1 MCIRDRNTST
11 YSPPEDGSRQPT
23 RFSEASRRELAETE
37 NLLRV
42 ETQHAAPDEAGV
54 CALFRCHEPDPS
66 HCGKRLERIG
76 KSCAAKGCGPFR
88 FGCRTFARQ
97 SSWLRRIGSRSPLR
111 IVPRKKTIRTL
122 STQFP
127 VGAINK
133 ASLR

>member
-54 CALFRCHEPDPS
+54 CALFRIH
-66 HCGKRLERIG
+66 
-76 KSCAAKGCGPFR
+76 AT
-88 FGCRTFARQ
+88 RTA
-97 SSWLRRIGSRSPLR
+97 SSVVRRSPGGANATLPSR
-111 IVPRKKTIRTL
+111 TAPVTFRAQRPRFR
-122 STQFP
+122 
-127 VGAINK
+127 
-133 ASLR
+133 

>member
-54 CALFRCHEPDPS
+54 CALFRYYFASRITCQYLS
-66 HCGKRLERIG
+66 ASIRIG
-76 KSCAAKGCGPFR
+76 DPPFHIDKIDSVEE
-88 FGCRTFARQ
+88 AIQ
-97 SSWLRRIGSRSPLR
+97 Q
-111 IVPRKKTIRTL
+111 PRVK
-122 STQFP
+122 
-127 VGAINK
+127 
-133 ASLR
+133 

>member
-54 CALFRCHEPDPS
+54 CALFRYK
-66 HCGKRLERIG
+66 GFRIG
-76 KSCAAKGCGPFR
+76 QISTIEVCLTSTNAVLLRERFELMDDNGSLDAFR
-88 FGCRTFARQ
+88 
-97 SSWLRRIGSRSPLR
+97 LP
-111 IVPRKKTIRTL
+111 
-122 STQFP
+122 
-127 VGAINK
+127 
-133 ASLR
+133 